1 MQSNDVLRPW
11 QMGAEA
17 GYSQVGQIYPGI
29 IERITQEKRIVEMDV
44 RAKLIEER
52 IIFLGDPIYPQTA
65 NIVVCQMLHLQSQ
78 NKNADIQFFINSPG
92 GDVQAGLA
100 IYDAMQYIS
109 CDVSTICIGLAASM
123 GAVLLTAGTKG
134 KRFCLPNARVMI
146 HQPWSS
152 GIGGTASDVM
162 ISALEL
168 NKTKLRINDIMGR
181 HSGKSIQEMDAA
193 TDRDKWMSAP
203 EAKEF
208 GLVDELTGVPE
219 SPPAH

>member
-17 GYSQVGQIYPGI
+17 GYGQVGQIYPGI

-109 CDVSTICIGLAASM
+109 CDISTICIGLAASM
-123 GAVLLTAGTKG
+123 GAVLLTAGAKG

-168 NKTKLRINDIMGR
+168 NKTKARINDIMGR
-181 HSGKSIQEMDAA
+181 HSGKSMQEMEAA

-208 GLVDELTGVPE
+208 GLVDDLTGVPE
-219 SPPAH
+219 G

>member
-1 MQSNDVLRPW
+1 
-11 QMGAEA
+11 MGAEA
-17 GYSQVGQIYPGI
+17 GYGQVGQIYPGI

-65 NIVVCQMLHLQSQ
+65 NIVVCQMLHLQAQ
-78 NKNADIQFFINSPG
+78 NKNTDIQFFINSPG

-134 KRFCLPNARVMI
+134 KRLCLPNARVMI

-168 NKTKLRINDIMGR
+168 NKTKARINDIMGR
-181 HSGKSIQEMDAA
+181 HSGKSMQEMEAA

-208 GLVDELTGVPE
+208 GLVDDLTGVPE
-219 SPPAH
+219 SAPVRQ

>member
-1 MQSNDVLRPW
+1 MQSKDVLRPW

-65 NIVVCQMLHLQSQ
+65 NIVVCQMLHLQAQ

-109 CDVSTICIGLAASM
+109 CDISTICIGLAASM
-123 GAVLLTAGTKG
+123 GAVLLTAGAKG

-181 HSGKSIQEMDAA
+181 HSGKSIQEMEAA

-208 GLVDELTGVPE
+208 GLVDDLTGVPE
-219 SPPAH
+219 GIPAR

>member
-1 MQSNDVLRPW
+1 MLSNDLIRPW
-11 QMGAEA
+11 QQGVQA
-17 GYSQVGQIYPGI
+17 GYGALGQIYPGI
-29 IERITQEKRIVEMDV
+29 IERVTHDKRIIEIDV
-44 RAKLIEER
+44 RAKLMEER
-52 IIFLGDPIYPQTA
+52 VIFLGDPIYPQTA
-65 NIVVCQMLHLQSQ
+65 NIVICQMLHLQAQ

-146 HQPWSS
+146 HQPWTS

-162 ISALEL
+162 ISAMEL
-168 NKTKLRINDIMGR
+168 QKTKQRINEIL
-181 HSGKSIQEMDAA
+181 GKHCGKTGDDMEAA
-193 TDRDKWMSAP
+193 TDRDKWLSAR
-203 EAKEF
+203 EAKDF
-208 GLVDELTGVPE
+208 GLVDDLTAVAE
-219 SPPAH
+219 N

>member
-1 MQSNDVLRPW
+1 MRSNDLIRPW
-11 QMGAEA
+11 QLGAEA
-17 GYSQVGQIYPGI
+17 GYGALGQIYPGI
-29 IERITQEKRIVEMDV
+29 IERITQEKRIIEMDV

-65 NIVVCQMLHLQSQ
+65 NIVVCQMLHLQAQ
-78 NKNADIQFFINSPG
+78 NKNADIQLFINSPG

-100 IYDAMQYIS
+100 IYDAIQYLS

-123 GAVLLTAGTKG
+123 GAVLLTAGTQG

-146 HQPWSS
+146 HQPWTS

-162 ISALEL
+162 ISAMEL
-168 NKTKLRINDIMGR
+168 QKTKQRINEIL
-181 HSGKSIQEMDAA
+181 GKHCVKTPQEMEAA
-193 TDRDKWMSAP
+193 TDRDKWLSAK

-208 GLVDELTGVPE
+208 GLVDDLTGVPGA
-219 SPPAH
+219 PPAR

>member
-1 MQSNDVLRPW
+1 MLSNDLIRPW
-11 QMGAEA
+11 QQGVQA
-17 GYSQVGQIYPGI
+17 GYGALGQIYPGI
-29 IERITQEKRIVEMDV
+29 IERITQEKRIIEIDV
-44 RAKLIEER
+44 RAKLMEER
-52 IIFLGDPIYPQTA
+52 VIFLGDPIYPQTA
-65 NIVVCQMLHLQSQ
+65 NIVVCQMLHLQAQ

-109 CDVSTICIGLAASM
+109 CDISTICIGLAASM

-146 HQPWSS
+146 HQPWTS

-162 ISALEL
+162 ISAMEL
-168 NKTKLRINDIMGR
+168 QKTKLRINQILGK
-181 HSGKSIQEMDAA
+181 HCGKSEAEMEAA
-193 TDRDKWMSAP
+193 TDRDKWLSAT

-208 GLVDELTGVPE
+208 GLVDDLTAVAERAPRR
-219 SPPAH
+219 

>member
-1 MQSNDVLRPW
+1 MQSNEMLRPW

-17 GYSQVGQIYPGI
+17 GYGEVGQIYPGI

-52 IIFLGDPIYPQTA
+52 IILLGDPIYPQTA
-65 NIVVCQMLHLQSQ
+65 NIVVCQMLHLQAQ
-78 NKNADIQFFINSPG
+78 NKNTDIQFFINSPG

-134 KRFCLPNARVMI
+134 KRLCLPNARVMS

-152 GIGGTASDVM
+152 GIGGTASHAM

-168 NKTKLRINDIMGR
+168 NQTKARINDVIGP
-181 HSGKSIQEMDAA
+181 HSRKRVSSIE
-193 TDRDKWMSAP
+193 
-203 EAKEF
+203 
-208 GLVDELTGVPE
+208 
-219 SPPAH
+219 